1 MSRSPLPIVA
11 VSRPNLPGDR
21 IGLLMAAAD
30 VRVWEHE
37 DPPTDDEL
45 ATLAS
50 DAAALL
56 CVHGDTI
63 DTRLFQRCPD
73 LSIVAVASRGYD
85 SVDLTA
91 ARARRIAITNTP
103 GVLKDATA
111 DLAFALILAVRRRI
125 VEADRYVRAGSWRSN
140 PLDLLVGHDVH
151 SSRLGIVGYGEIG
164 RAVARR
170 ATGFGMDVCHHAR
183 SAGADAVSTWL
194 ELDELLATSDI
205 VTLHIPLTADTQSL
219 IGEREL
225 RLMKPTASLINTA
238 RGGIVDQDALVRALK
253 EGWIY
258 SAGLDVQAV
267 EPNPDP
273 GDELLA
279 LENCVVLPHIGS
291 ASHSARAAQIDL
303 AVDNLLAHL
312 DGRPLISPI
321 TSRDNGRPAMSPTAS
336 TSPRSRAHQEHRDL
350 ASDA

>member
-1 MSRSPLPIVA
+1 
-11 VSRPNLPGDR
+11 
-21 IGLLMAAAD
+21 MAAAD

-37 DPPTDDEL
+37 DPPTSDEL
-45 ATLAS
+45 ANLAR

-63 DTRLFQRCPD
+63 DTHLLERCPD

-85 SVDLTA
+85 DVDVSA

-125 VEADRYVRAGSWRSN
+125 VEADRYVRAGLWRSN

-170 ATGFGMDVCHHAR
+170 ATGFAMDVRHYAR
-183 SAGADAVSTWL
+183 HTAADAASSWL

-205 VTLHIPLTADTQSL
+205 VTLHTPLTAETQLL

-238 RGGIVDQDALVRALK
+238 RGGVVDQAALIRALK

-267 EPNPDP
+267 EPNPDSA
-273 GDELLA
+273 DELLE

-303 AVDNLLAHL
+303 AVDNVLAHL
-312 DGRPLISPI
+312 EGRPLISPI
-321 TSRDNGRPAMSPTAS
+321 ALQENGRPATGASASPASHSRAPHEHGDTAS
-336 TSPRSRAHQEHRDL
+336 HT
-350 ASDA
+350 